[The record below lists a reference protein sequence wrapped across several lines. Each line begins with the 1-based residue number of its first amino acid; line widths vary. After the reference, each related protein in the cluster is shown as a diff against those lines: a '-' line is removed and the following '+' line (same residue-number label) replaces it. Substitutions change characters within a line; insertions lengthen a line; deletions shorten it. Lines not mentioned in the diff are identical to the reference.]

1 MLLKVLETLILKI
14 VKYIK
19 KYFKE
24 LKIKE
29 KDFQTNLKD
38 IF

>member
-1 MLLKVLETLILKI
+1 MLLKVLETL